1 MLLLTPLIIQ
11 SNWFYAYE
19 FGGINGLLFDAPTRG
34 LAIISAVNVG
44 QWLYAIIYQ
53 FSTGYDK
60 GRAPDPPINFT
71 DGGAYVA
78 PMILFMY
85 CGLADSLVQTYAYWI
100 IGAIS
105 NSPKTLSRYVGY
117 SKGVQSFGAC
127 LAWIIEAEGASYR
140 AQLMICATLARIFI
154 PPTYMVAKCVEDK
167 GSDADLTTNG
177 EKDRYTQNMRR
188 METMMEQQHS
198 QGG

>member
-1 MLLLTPLIIQ
+1 MISLI
-11 SNWFYAYE
+11 N
-19 FGGINGLLFDAPTRG
+19 L
-34 LAIISAVNVG
+34 G

-60 GRAPDPPINFT
+60 GNGPVPLINFR
-71 DGGAYVA
+71 DGGAYAA
-78 PMILFMY
+78 PMLLFMY

-117 SKGVQSFGAC
+117 YKGIQSFGAC

-140 AQLMICATLARIFI
+140 TQLLICSFLAAIFI
-154 PPTYMVAKCVEDK
+154 PPTYAVARTIKEKGNEEDV
-167 GSDADLTTNG
+167 DG
-177 EKDRYTQNMRR
+177 ENNFNENAPVLRQDRYA
-188 METMMEQQHS
+188 
-198 QGG
+198 